1 MLKIERIRDLKM
13 ANQIRLEAVPLLVVI
28 LIGAHVLALV
38 LSYSFSIIVSAPIM
52 NIVEGIMFDS
62 YDEIGVGVLDLSASK
77 SEATHE
83 A

>member
-1 MLKIERIRDLKM
+1 MS
-13 ANQIRLEAVPLLVVI
+13 NQIRLEAVPLLVVI

-38 LSYSFSIIVSAPIM
+38 LSCSFSISISAAIM
-52 NIVEGIMFDS
+52 NMVEGIIFDT